1 MYDMTYILFALHKLA
16 FHIGAQIGYCICS
29 TQGDFNLFK
38 VFWISKRR
46 YVIELIVFFGIGD
59 VINSG
64 NSLLSRKSY
73 FLLCIHRICYIED
86 LGNVAC
92 EYPWV
97 ILVTCHVEVDNC
109 EPVVVHLDTIRNSS
123 PLALEDGD
131 LQIPSIVELYNLFY
145 EAVVGILVPCRVK
158 GFSANVVVLALALHV
173 LLFGVKHPP
182 IDIVP
187 LPRRN

>member
-1 MYDMTYILFALHKLA
+1 MLFALDKLP
-16 FHIGAQIGYCICS
+16 FRISAQIGYHSYS

-38 VFWISKRR
+38 LFWISKRR
-46 YVIELIVFFGIGD
+46 YVIELIVFFRIGD

-64 NSLLSRKSY
+64 NSLLSWKNY

-86 LGNVAC
+86 LDNVAY

-97 ILVTCHVEVDNC
+97 ILVTCHVEIDNC
-109 EPVVVHLDTIRNSS
+109 EPIVVHLDTIGNSS

-131 LQIPSIVELYNLFY
+131 LHIQSIVELYDIFY
-145 EAVVGILVPCRVK
+145 EPVVGVLVPCGVK
-158 GFSANVVVLALALHV
+158 GFSANDAVLTLALHV
-173 LLFGVKHPP
+173 LLFGVKCSP
-182 IDIVP
+182 IDVVP

>member
-1 MYDMTYILFALHKLA
+1 MLFALDKLP
-16 FHIGAQIGYCICS
+16 FRISAQIGYRSCS

-38 VFWISKRR
+38 LFWISKRR
-46 YVIELIVFFGIGD
+46 YVIELIVYFWIGD
-59 VINSG
+59 VINSS
-64 NSLLSRKSY
+64 NSLLSWKNY

-92 EYPWV
+92 EYPRV

-109 EPVVVHLDTIRNSS
+109 EPIVVHLDTIRNSS

-131 LQIPSIVELYNLFY
+131 LHIAFIVELYDIFD
-145 EAVVGILVPCRVK
+145 EPVVGVLVSYGVK
-158 GFSANVVVLALALHV
+158 GFSANAVVLARALHV

-182 IDIVP
+182 IDVVP

>member
-1 MYDMTYILFALHKLA
+1 MNKLP
-16 FHIGAQIGYCICS
+16 FIISTQIWYRSCS
-29 TQGDFNLFK
+29 TQGDFYLFK
-38 VFWISKRR
+38 LFWISKRR

-64 NSLLSRKSY
+64 NSLFSKKNY

-97 ILVTCHVEVDNC
+97 ILVTCHVEADNC
-109 EPVVVHLDTIRNSS
+109 EPIVVHLDTIRNSS

-131 LQIPSIVELYNLFY
+131 LHIVSIVELYDIFY
-145 EAVVGILVPCRVK
+145 QPVVGVLVPYGVK
-158 GFSANVVVLALALHV
+158 GFSANRGVLALAL
-173 LLFGVKHPP
+173 
-182 IDIVP
+182 
-187 LPRRN
+187 